1 MGVEHRYIEVNGLRL
16 HAVDFG
22 GSGPP
27 IVCLHAATSHAWM
40 WRAVAGVLE
49 GHRRILAVD
58 LRGHGDSQWS
68 DHEAYETED
77 LARDLVG
84 AIETSP
90 EPVDVV
96 GASWGGLIALRASI
110 LAPQLMNR
118 LVLVDVPPSFSSG
131 TGDIRAEPAEFK
143 DHAAVVAWERQA
155 NPLASEATVETLA
168 ALGTRPGSQGR
179 LVRKYDPYFGWRWPF
194 RADDH
199 WAALA
204 ATTVPTL
211 LVRGE
216 NSAVLS
222 TEVFDK
228 MAAANLQARRVLV
241 AGSGHLVP
249 IDNPAGMAQVLLEF
263 LT

>member
-27 IVCLHAATSHAWM
+27 IVCLHGATGHAWM
-40 WRAVAGVLE
+40 WRGVAGVLD
-49 GHRRILAVD
+49 GRRRILAVD
-58 LRGHGDSQWS
+58 LRGHGDSQWPEN
-68 DHEAYETED
+68 EAYETSD

-96 GASWGGLIALRASI
+96 GASWGGLIALSASI
-110 LAPQLMNR
+110 QAPQLMRR
-118 LVLVDVPPSFSSG
+118 LVMVDVPPSFASG
-131 TGDIRAEPAEFK
+131 TADLREEPAEFK
-143 DHAAVVAWERQA
+143 DHAAAVAWERHA
-155 NPLASEATVETLA
+155 NPRASDATVETLA

-179 LVRKYDPYFGWRWPF
+179 LVRKHDPYFGWRWPF

-216 NSAVLS
+216 HSPVLS
-222 TEVFDK
+222 PEVFDK
-228 MAAANLQARRVLV
+228 MATAQPAAQRVVV

-249 IDNPAGMAQVLLEF
+249 LDNPAGMAQVIVEF